1 MDVMVTSPH
10 LMEDPSHQ
18 IHVEDNKDS
27 KDTSNSKY
35 LLGSL
40 TKVPTP
46 NIPESLVDLSI
57 KIKFT
62 ALDAKSLATYKNT
75 VQNSTDLHK
84 RTLQDLRCLRN
95 IPTLTQDLMSN
106 LPCQETIQ
114 TNKWPQIMIKP

>member
-1 MDVMVTSPH
+1 MGVMVTSPH

-18 IHVEDNKDS
+18 IHMEDNKDP
-27 KDTSNSKY
+27 KDASNSED

-40 TKVPTP
+40 TKAPTLS
-46 NIPESLVDLSI
+46 IPESLVDLSI

-62 ALDAKSLATYKNT
+62 ALDAKSLATCKKT

-84 RTLQDLRCLRN
+84 RTLQDLRSLRI

-106 LPCQETIQ
+106 LLAKKLSKP
-114 TNKWPQIMIKP
+114 TNGHKL